1 MVASVQRPHP
11 TDNPLGANLTW
22 CRAELRLLRA
32 KTHAPAPPPVFCAP
46 QATIND
52 TEVFDFKS
60 RSLSLDAPEYV
71 PQASRRPTFSKSE
84 ISVGEGKMKMK
95 ASNTRFLSK
104 VWLGALGFS
113 LCGGIAWAGG
123 EPDEDKDNKRSTAE
137 DFLRLGGRPL
147 STWHHGVWPNPGEN
161 PALPNQNT
169 VGSAPQGVRPGA
181 RAGGVG
187 APLT

>member
-84 ISVGEGKMKMK
+84 ISVGEVKMKMK
-95 ASNTRFLSK
+95 ASKTRFLSK
-104 VWLGALGFS
+104 VWLGALAFS
-113 LCGGIAWAGG
+113 LYAGLGEAWRG
-123 EPDEDKDNKRSTAE
+123 
-137 DFLRLGGRPL
+137 
-147 STWHHGVWPNPGEN
+147 
-161 PALPNQNT
+161 
-169 VGSAPQGVRPGA
+169 PQYSDGNETR
-181 RAGGVG
+181 
-187 APLT
+187 TT